1 LGNQQRL
8 LPVSYQT
15 SVVRS
20 STVTKAC
27 KGGYTRSS
35 FFTDGEVES
44 SVSYRAS
51 VNSALGIDG
60 YVLY

>member
-1 LGNQQRL
+1 
-8 LPVSYQT
+8 VSYQT